1 MTGHYQTA
9 AHASTP
15 TLCRETSAF
24 LMKANYQRHILY
36 GWVVALSV
44 ISIPTLM
51 ISVWPV
57 EQAPPGGDEPVKK
70 DTVSV
75 VWDTKGF
82 VVERDLGGLIDGR
95 PPPKANTTGLIIGEV
110 VLAADSIDIV
120 NEGGMGPGDN
130 YNEGPFGDD
139 DNYGFGDGGDGGVVF
154 VPDTTEYRF
163 NSAELDRPPVLI
175 AMDQPDYP
183 SLAKRVE
190 VEGKVLLHILVDN
203 RGRVVEVRIEKEDNP
218 GFSFGEN
225 AARAAWSAVFSPAI
239 ANRQPVRCWVAIP
252 VEFTME

>member
-57 EQAPPGGDEPVKK
+57 EQAPPGGDEPVKR

-75 VWDTKGF
+75 VWDTRDVVITPDKF
-82 VVERDLGGLIDGR
+82 VGPCGQPPTNQSDAGRFTENVVIID
-95 PPPKANTTGLIIGEV
+95 
-110 VLAADSIDIV
+110 DDIV
-120 NEGGMGPGDN
+120 IDNETEFGSSAGYEDGSFVEDD
-130 YNEGPFGDD
+130 PFG
-139 DNYGFGDGGDGGVVF
+139 FGGGGVVF

-190 VEGKVLLHILVDN
+190 VEGKVLLHILVDD